1 MVRYAAMGRVMHH
14 NVINM
19 IGMNGGFDGLWL
31 DHEHVGFSM
40 ENLEIATAVARSQNL
55 DCFVRIAPT
64 DYALFTKC
72 LEAGAGGVMAAMVY
86 SAEQAEQI
94 VRWTKFAP
102 RGQRG
107 LNVSGFDGRFTLT
120 PLAKFTQEANEK
132 NWVAIQIE
140 TLSSVE
146 CVDEIAAIDG
156 VDLLFVGPSDLSQA
170 LGVTG
175 DFMHPK
181 CQEAIDKVVRHDWP
195 GNVRELRN
203 VVERAYSLSLTK
215 TITADNVFFSD
226 LGLDSRA
233 SADHFSPVSLAEME
247 KRHIEATLRF
257 TKWVKREASR
267 ILDIERS
274 TLDRKLA
281 AYGINRPDDIV

>member
-1 MVRYAAMGRVMHH
+1 MFNQDFSSERHFMKRTKEKLARGEIVRYAALGRVMHH

-19 IGMNGGFDGLWL
+19 IGFNGGFDGLWL

-64 DYALFTKC
+64 DYALVTKC
-72 LEAGAGGVMAAMVY
+72 LEAGAGGVMAAMIY
-86 SAEQAEQI
+86 SVEQAEEF
-94 VRWTKFAP
+94 VRWAKFAP
-102 RGQRG
+102 RGNRG

-120 PLAKFTQEANEK
+120 PLAKFTQEANA
-132 NWVAIQIE
+132 NNFVAIQIE

-181 CQEAIDKVVRHDWP
+181 CLEAIDKVAAACRKHNKPWGAVTPNPEHCEMLHSKGCRM
-195 GNVRELRN
+195 
-203 VVERAYSLSLTK
+203 LSVT
-215 TITADNVFFSD
+215 N
-226 LGLDSRA
+226 DSRVVQA
-233 SADHFSPVSLAEME
+233 GLNA
-247 KRHIEATLRF
+247 
-257 TKWVKREASR
+257 VKANFA
-267 ILDIERS
+267 
-274 TLDRKLA
+274 KFFA
-281 AYGINRPDDIV
+281 